1 MVEEES
7 DATILFLAEVVA
19 FDVCAE
25 GGGETSQASIPS
37 SQSIA
42 MLLAK
47 CDDDD
52 DAVVVVASHNAIDGS
67 DNNDGMLVLLWL

>member
-7 DATILFLAEVVA
+7 DATLFLAEVVA
-19 FDVCAE
+19 FNVCAE

-47 CDDDD
+47 CDDD
-52 DAVVVVASHNAIDGS
+52 AVVVVVVASRNAIDGS
-67 DNNDGMLVLLWL
+67 DNNDGMLLL